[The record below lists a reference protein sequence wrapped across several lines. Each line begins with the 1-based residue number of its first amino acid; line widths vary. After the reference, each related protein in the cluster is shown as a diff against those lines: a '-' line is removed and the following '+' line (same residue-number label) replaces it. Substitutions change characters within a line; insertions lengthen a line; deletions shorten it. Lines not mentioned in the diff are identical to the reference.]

1 MAVAAVAVA
10 EGAVWA
16 LRPRGLILEP
26 VPVDASAYFD
36 PRQVARAEDFR
47 EVQRLLGVGGLV
59 TTGAILAVMAL
70 WRPRPARRVL
80 DRVGRRPLLGGAAVG
95 AGISVILAVTDLPL
109 SLVAHERAVD
119 IGLSTQDLGSW
130 LRDQA
135 GYGAIGAFFAALGGA
150 SAVLLIRR
158 LGKRWWIGGAALAVG
173 FATITTWLAPVVI
186 APLFNHFEKLPPGRA
201 RSDVLALGERAGVD
215 IGEIYEVDA
224 SRRSRSLNAYVNG
237 LGSTKRVVLYD
248 NLLRRQP
255 PSVVNSVVAH
265 ELAHVE
271 GKDVLRGIVF
281 AALVAPL
288 GALFVQLAGGA
299 IARRAGDDPS
309 SPAVLP
315 ALALALSAATLVLGA
330 AGLQLSRKIEA
341 RADTFALELTGDP
354 QAFIRLQRQLALAN
368 VSDPDPPALY
378 RSLFGSHPSTV
389 ERIGA
394 AIAFEREEREAGAF
408 RRADGLPRGDRAALT
423 NSP

>member
-186 APLFNHFEKLPPGRA
+186 APLFNDFEKLPPGRA

-394 AIAFEREEREAGAF
+394 ALAYERGE
-408 RRADGLPRGDRAALT
+408 D
-423 NSP
+423 